1 MENKNF
7 INALDDWGSV
17 LTDTYDNYNKVGDL
31 QCKIETGI
39 NGGVTKATVLSLTDE
54 ELLNVVET
62 FITQLEKYLYPN
74 REEII
79 RVLGIDTF
87 TTIENVLDKIGFET
101 CLYEELIDA
110 DQETLEAYGYEN
122 EWFQESFYEWFQE
135 SFYEKIEILRSI
147 NLNNK
152 NIFNIH

>member
-1 MENKNF
+1 MEKDKNF
-7 INALDDWGSV
+7 INALDDWGEV
-17 LTDTYDNYNKVGDL
+17 LTHSYDNYNKVGPL

-79 RVLGIDTF
+79 RVFGIDTF

-101 CLYEELIDA
+101 SLYEELIDA
-110 DQETLEAYGYEN
+110 EQETLED
-122 EWFQESFYEWFQE
+122 
-135 SFYEKIEILRSI
+135 
-147 NLNNK
+147 
-152 NIFNIH
+152 

>member
-7 INALDDWGSV
+7 INALDDWGTI
-17 LTDTYDNYNKVGDL
+17 LTDTYDNYNKVSDL

-39 NGGVTKATVLSLTDE
+39 NRGVTKATVLGLTDE
-54 ELLNVVET
+54 ELLIVVET
-62 FITQLEKYLYPN
+62 FITQLENYLYPN
-74 REEII
+74 KDEII
-79 RVLGIDTF
+79 RVFGIDTF
-87 TTIENVLDKIGFET
+87 ITIENVLEEM
-101 CLYEELIDA
+101 CQVYYMAEELIDA
-110 DQETLEAYGYEN
+110 DQETLDDYGYEDK
-122 EWFQESFYEWFQE
+122 WFQE